1 MHKTLADYQT
11 RIAALPDKP
20 SYTRDDLLIPDFL
33 LEKSGTLEIYYA
45 PHNEYANSQARIF
58 IVGITP
64 GFQQMSQAFVTAH
77 RGLVAA
83 KPLATI
89 QYECKVAARFSG
101 SMRTNIINMLDSLHL
116 NQALG
121 LASCAAL
128 FDEQDHWLHTVSL
141 IPYPVFVKGTN
152 YTGHTPKLGK
162 TPLLMNYARHTFAHE
177 FGQLQHK
184 EHVLLIP
191 LGKAVEE
198 VLQQLASE
206 GCVDASQILSGF
218 PHPSGANVNRLK
230 ELEKHRPALETQ
242 IRQFAA
248 AIAPLRTCSH
258 Q

>member
-1 MHKTLADYQT
+1 
-11 RIAALPDKP
+11 
-20 SYTRDDLLIPDFL
+20 
-33 LEKSGTLEIYYA
+33 
-45 PHNEYANSQARIF
+45 
-58 IVGITP
+58 
-64 GFQQMSQAFVTAH
+64 MSQAFVTAH

-116 NQALG
+116 NQAFG

-198 VLQQLASE
+198 VLQQLAAKAAWMPHKFYPVSRILR
-206 GCVDASQILSGF
+206 SQRQPPKGIG
-218 PHPSGANVNRLK
+218 
-230 ELEKHRPALETQ
+230 KHRPALEAQ
-242 IRQFAA
+242 IHQFAA